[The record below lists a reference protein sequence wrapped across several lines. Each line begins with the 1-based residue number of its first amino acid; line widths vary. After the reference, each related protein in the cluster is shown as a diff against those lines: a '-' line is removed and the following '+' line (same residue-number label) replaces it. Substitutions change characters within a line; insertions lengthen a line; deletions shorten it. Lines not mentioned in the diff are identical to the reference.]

1 MQEYLTLRYILE
13 FVMIIP
19 AAIFAV
25 LPVLDDLRLKSSIA
39 RITGIILLIFFV
51 LLGAFIRAKFM
62 LSSVFIIIPYS
73 VLFFILYIML
83 VNASSGRKL
92 FCFFNSVMLCT
103 FCPLYT
109 VFLMAPIEKENVIW
123 YTKGVFTIQSSI
135 VYIYY

>member
-73 VLFFILYIML
+73 VLFCIL
-83 VNASSGRKL
+83 
-92 FCFFNSVMLCT
+92 C
-103 FCPLYT
+103 
-109 VFLMAPIEKENVIW
+109 
-123 YTKGVFTIQSSI
+123 
-135 VYIYY
+135 